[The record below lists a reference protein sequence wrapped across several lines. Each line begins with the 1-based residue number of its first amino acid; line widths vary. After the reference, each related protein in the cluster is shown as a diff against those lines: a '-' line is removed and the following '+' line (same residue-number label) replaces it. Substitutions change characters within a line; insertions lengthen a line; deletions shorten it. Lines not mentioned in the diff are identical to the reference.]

1 MRFGFVLPRFVK
13 VQKLPC
19 TAGTNTPSLSIFGIR
34 PKQVTHWPVVGHLL
48 FAIYGAYLVKSLNTW
63 RQSSVH
69 AKDASVNDGRETQVV
84 EDFSAIS
91 PYGDTSIFTQT
102 FIVKTVDLGDLTRLM
117 IPSNQCDSVWISD
130 LQKSNIT
137 LSRTLI

>member
-1 MRFGFVLPRFVK
+1 M
-13 VQKLPC
+13 
-19 TAGTNTPSLSIFGIR
+19 
-34 PKQVTHWPVVGHLL
+34 
-48 FAIYGAYLVKSLNTW
+48 
-63 RQSSVH
+63 H

-84 EDFSAIS
+84 KDFSAVS
-91 PYGDTSIFTQT
+91 PNGDASVFTQT

-137 LSRTLI
+137 L

>member
-1 MRFGFVLPRFVK
+1 M
-13 VQKLPC
+13 
-19 TAGTNTPSLSIFGIR
+19 
-34 PKQVTHWPVVGHLL
+34 
-48 FAIYGAYLVKSLNTW
+48 
-63 RQSSVH
+63 H

-137 LSRTLI
+137 LSRTLIQK